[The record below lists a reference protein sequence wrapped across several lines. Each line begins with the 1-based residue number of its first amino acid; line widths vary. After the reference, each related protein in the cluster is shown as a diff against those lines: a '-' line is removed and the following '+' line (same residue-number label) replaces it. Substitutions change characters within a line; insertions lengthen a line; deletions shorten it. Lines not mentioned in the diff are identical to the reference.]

1 MYDIKKTGEIIR
13 ELRKQRGK
21 TQEFVAGE
29 MGINIKTYRAIET
42 GVRGGSVD
50 TLCLIAEY
58 FSCSVDY
65 LIYGMRCDHEME
77 TIINQLDAEQKTR
90 VLKIFQDIIV
100 TIVTK

>member
-1 MYDIKKTGEIIR
+1 MH
-13 ELRKQRGK
+13 
-21 TQEFVAGE
+21 
-29 MGINIKTYRAIET
+29 RAIET

-77 TIINQLDAEQKTR
+77 AIINQLNAEQKTG

-100 TIVTK
+100 TIVTR